1 DTVLP
6 TNSDLAFPSSSTR
19 YFIVHKGNLIEQ
31 ESNNIT
37 NRCLNSIVKRR
48 STIDDPSISFNQNVS
63 TRIHQTSRRQE
74 KNDKHTESNASNIIQ
89 LASDIELPVN
99 DQNDK

>member
-1 DTVLP
+1 MTDNIQIPENLDESTSIELSNDDKKNDRRQNTLTDTVLR

-63 TRIHQTSRRQE
+63 TRIHQT
-74 KNDKHTESNASNIIQ
+74 
-89 LASDIELPVN
+89 
-99 DQNDK
+99 